1 MAAVSPWSIPRYSVV
16 VVAVISLF
24 KVRQYSEGE
33 GSFCLQ
39 YLKLSTFD
47 IGLQPSAIFVRHCCQ
62 IFQLCCFNA
71 VVSGGSG
78 YYYSGGESSSGSY
91 NNNYGGQ
98 LLLTYGE
105 VDTIIE
111 LSTSTFHFFHHDGL
125 INARNENKILQTT
138 NTSLRN
144 SKHVYESIK
153 IHFPDLNNNNSDDDT
168 TTVGQQ
174 KGQGRKTP
182 PPPQPTR
189 RSLEFLLSQGR
200 RGDMMFQM
208 SRREG
213 GGGGGGEGGANTTI
227 PTWMFQP
234 PAGERRITVPLK
246 RLGELVLT
254 LSDVPICTFRDMVNF
269 GTPLRM
275 RYGFAFKYDQLFKFN
290 VELIF
295 MYDESVSRYDVEDEN
310 FMLRVRDTIKPEETS
325 NIMMNVEGITPIE
338 DMTVTLVLVQ
348 IGIDSANY
356 TACTIQE
363 RLRML
368 GIKYDTTS
376 TLITDAAADD
386 DDPTNV
392 DDSNGNGNE
401 SAPVLEEGVGHVA
414 APDDNSNNDGNDE
427 AGVVE

>member
-1 MAAVSPWSIPRYSVV
+1 
-16 VVAVISLF
+16 
-24 KVRQYSEGE
+24 
-33 GSFCLQ
+33 
-39 YLKLSTFD
+39 
-47 IGLQPSAIFVRHCCQ
+47 
-62 IFQLCCFNA
+62 
-71 VVSGGSG
+71 
-78 YYYSGGESSSGSY
+78 
-91 NNNYGGQ
+91 
-98 LLLTYGE
+98 
-105 VDTIIE
+105 
-111 LSTSTFHFFHHDGL
+111 
-125 INARNENKILQTT
+125 
-138 NTSLRN
+138 
-144 SKHVYESIK
+144 
-153 IHFPDLNNNNSDDDT
+153 
-168 TTVGQQ
+168 
-174 KGQGRKTP
+174 
-182 PPPQPTR
+182 
-189 RSLEFLLSQGR
+189 
-200 RGDMMFQM
+200 MMFQM

-234 PAGERRITVPLK
+234 PAGELRITVPLK

-363 RLRML
+363 RLHML
-368 GIKYDTTS
+368 GIEYDATS
-376 TLITDAAADD
+376 TIIPDAAAAADD